1 MSGAWAGAG
10 ATVARRR
17 MESREEEKKKPSLET
32 GDALLKKNG
41 EAGRAIIEISI
52 YSLKQTSQWKSLKR
66 RENDLLT
73 N

>member
-1 MSGAWAGAG
+1 
-10 ATVARRR
+10 
-17 MESREEEKKKPSLET
+17 MESRGEEEKKASLET
-32 GDALLKKNG
+32 GDALLKNG